1 MFRLDLPL
9 PIHRAWIIIP
19 FVLLTALVPEA
30 ASATLPG
37 PAEQASA
44 SPVATYSIVA
54 FDPATGDLGVGVQS
68 KFFGVG
74 SVVPWAQAGVGAI
87 ATQSYANVAYG
98 PEGLA
103 LLRGG
108 ASARETVDRLTAGD
122 DGRARRQLAVVDA
135 RGRVAVHTGDGCQA
149 WAGHREG
156 DHFAVQGNLLVDANV
171 VDAMAHAY
179 QTARSRDGSQLADW
193 ILAAL
198 DAAQAAGGDRR
209 GQQSAA
215 MLVVRDRGG
224 VWGQN
229 DRFIDLRVEDHPRP
243 IEELG
248 RLLEVHKLFYRATHA
263 QRPVRVPQPLPDPAP
278 PAE

>member
-1 MFRLDLPL
+1 MFHHDLPS
-9 PIHRAWIIIP
+9 PARPARI
-19 FVLLTALVPEA
+19 VLALISLTAVVAAPATRPDEA
-30 ASATLPG
+30 EPSPSA
-37 PAEQASA
+37 
-44 SPVATYSIVA
+44 PVATYSIVA

-98 PEGLA
+98 PEGLT

-108 ASARETVDRLTAGD
+108 ASARETVDRLTARD
-122 DGRARRQLAVVDA
+122 EGRARRQLAVADA
-135 RGRVAVHTGDGCQA
+135 NGTVAVHTGDGCQA
-149 WAGHREG
+149 WAGHIEG
-156 DHFAVQGNLLVDANV
+156 EHFAVQGNLLVDATV
-171 VDAMAHAY
+171 VEAMAHAY
-179 QTARSRDGSQLADW
+179 RVARARDGSQLADW

-198 DAAQAAGGDRR
+198 EAAQAAGGDRR

-215 MLVVRDRGG
+215 LLVVRDRAG

-248 RLLEVHKLFYRATHA
+248 RLLEIHKQFYRATHA
-263 QRPVRVPQPLPDPAP
+263 QRPVRVPQPRPDPAP
-278 PAE
+278 SAE